1 MEVIHVEASGFE
13 DEVLKSEKPVLV
25 DFFANWCGPCQMVGP
40 MIEELAQEVDTV
52 KFVKVDVDAN
62 PNLAMEYKVVS
73 IPMLLL
79 FKNGEVVKKQIGAL
93 PKDEIKKFIEE

>member
-25 DFFANWCGPCQMVGP
+25 DFFANWCGPCQMIGP

-52 KFVKVDVDAN
+52 KFVKVDVDEN

>member
-1 MEVIHVEASGFE
+1 
-13 DEVLKSEKPVLV
+13 
-25 DFFANWCGPCQMVGP
+25 
-40 MIEELAQEVDTV
+40 
-52 KFVKVDVDAN
+52 VDVDEN